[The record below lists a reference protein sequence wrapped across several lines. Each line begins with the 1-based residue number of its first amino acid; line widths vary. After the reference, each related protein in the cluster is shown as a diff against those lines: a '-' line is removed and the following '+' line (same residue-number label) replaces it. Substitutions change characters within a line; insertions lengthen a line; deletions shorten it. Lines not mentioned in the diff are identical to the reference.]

1 MTDLRKKMIRTME
14 LHDLS
19 KNTQRSYLAAVSG
32 LAKHYMKSP
41 DDVTKE
47 MMEDYFLY
55 LKQDK
60 GRAPTT
66 IGSVITGLRFFYN
79 HALCQEN
86 LAPECTF
93 SKKPRKLPTV
103 LLKEQ
108 IWKIINAPDNIKHRL
123 ILMATYS
130 AGLRAGEVIALK
142 PEHIDSQR
150 MLIKVVDG
158 KGRKDR
164 FTLLSVK
171 FLKELRQ
178 YYRTYRPRDYLFP
191 SSRKGKACL
200 SYESVREIYDK
211 ARKNARIKRGAG
223 LHTLRHSFATHLLED
238 GYDIRKIQLLLGHS
252 CISTT
257 MIYVH
262 VSRQTL
268 SKIKS
273 PLDSYDPQDEDKK
286 EGGDLAV
293 RLIRNFLHWCL
304 IFKSESIRGH
314 SNKLTASFYFLNQ
327 CGNNGISFHFS
338 LIFLLSDTDNFRYM
352 QRLIRRCEY
361 VCHNIQFGRTF
372 YCLFIWGTF
381 LLVAIN
387 GFEL

>member
-1 MTDLRKKMIRTME
+1 MTELRGKMIRVME
-14 LHDLS
+14 LHNLS

-32 LAKHYMKSP
+32 LAKYYMQPP
-41 DDVTKE
+41 DALTKE

-55 LKQDK
+55 LKQDR
-60 GRAPTT
+60 GHAPTT

-79 HALCQEN
+79 HVLRQED

-93 SKKPRKLPTV
+93 KKKPRKLPTV
-103 LLKEQ
+103 LTREQ
-108 IWKIINAPDNIKHRL
+108 IWNIIHATENMKHRL

-130 AGLRAGEVIALK
+130 AGLRASEIIALK

-158 KGRKDR
+158 KGCKDR
-164 FTLLSVK
+164 YTLLSKK
-171 FLKELRQ
+171 FLKELRK
-178 YYRTYRPRDYLFP
+178 YYRTYRPRHYLFP
-191 SSRKGKACL
+191 SSQKKGKGTL
-200 SYESVREIYDK
+200 RYETVREIYNK
-211 ARKNARIKRGAG
+211 AREKAGIKTGAG

-252 CISTT
+252 CLSTT

-286 EGGDLAV
+286 EGGD
-293 RLIRNFLHWCL
+293 
-304 IFKSESIRGH
+304 E
-314 SNKLTASFYFLNQ
+314 
-327 CGNNGISFHFS
+327 NGS
-338 LIFLLSDTDNFRYM
+338 TK
-352 QRLIRRCEY
+352 
-361 VCHNIQFGRTF
+361 
-372 YCLFIWGTF
+372 
-381 LLVAIN
+381 
-387 GFEL
+387 